1 MIGVCM
7 GERRMEKRVG
17 VQFGRLVDSK
27 METRGLMG

>member
-7 GERRMEKRVG
+7 GERMEKRVG

>member
-1 MIGVCM
+1 M